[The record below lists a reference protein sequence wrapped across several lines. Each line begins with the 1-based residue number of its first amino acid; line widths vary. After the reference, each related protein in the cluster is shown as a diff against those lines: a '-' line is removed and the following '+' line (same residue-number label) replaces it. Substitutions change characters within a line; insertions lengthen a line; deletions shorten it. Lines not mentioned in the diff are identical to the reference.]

1 MARKPKSK
9 RINVNVKDRWKQ
21 IVKSVNK
28 NEVPVA
34 LLNCVVVNLIDGTSV
49 EVDIQELLDQGFDAD
64 DVRDMLN
71 SRLDKMDEM
80 IKDVDFLIDI
90 DRVASTIQP
99 VTDDILK
106 IFQ

>member
-1 MARKPKSK
+1 MARKSKSK

-21 IVKSVNK
+21 IIKSVNK
-28 NEVPVA
+28 NEVPIA
-34 LLNCVVVNLIDGTSV
+34 LLTCVMVNLIDGTRV

-71 SRLDKMDEM
+71 SRLDKMEDL

-90 DRVASTIQP
+90 DRVADTIQP

-106 IFQ
+106 IFE

>member
-1 MARKPKSK
+1 
-9 RINVNVKDRWKQ
+9 
-21 IVKSVNK
+21 
-28 NEVPVA
+28 
-34 LLNCVVVNLIDGTSV
+34 VNLIDGTSV

-71 SRLDKMDEM
+71 SRLEKMDDM

-90 DRVASTIQP
+90 DRVASTVQP